1 MAAKWFNSLDT
12 NSTHNYCLGTYNL
25 PYIIFS
31 KKCKVGMVLCYQNCS
46 DLLWEK
52 IVLVIEKNFR
62 SSRLKAK
69 NLQKFW
75 DHLNNLFILWV
86 SWFKNKSF
94 WQRFT
99 CTQQRCLLVFKS
111 EGAET
116 RTPKKHACSL
126 KFFAIFFL
134 HSYGKRQTM
143 HSILSVL

>member
-99 CTQQRCLLVFKS
+99 CKS
-111 EGAET
+111 W
-116 RTPKKHACSL
+116 RWHCQSIHL
-126 KFFAIFFL
+126 CIYQIYL
-134 HSYGKRQTM
+134 HSGSAENSKLNQIF
-143 HSILSVL
+143 SS